1 MARHPGI
8 VESVISLALSKRSL
22 DILTAIITSTCAPVI
37 CAESFAKHGKPCES
51 ISDAITNKARIWSW
65 LILDILLKTK
75 AEADVEISGMMF
87 SSQSDLGK
95 CWSCSLCDFSNKRKE
110 LVYRHVDRFHYGF
123 SYNCDVCGKISPT
136 LHAMEMNCRCH
147 KKEYYWS

>member
-1 MARHPGI
+1 MRMGRRPGF

-22 DILTAIITSTCAPVI
+22 DILTAIIISTCVPVI
-37 CAESFAKHGKPCES
+37 YAESFAKHGKPCES
-51 ISDAITNKARIWSW
+51 TPDAITNKARLWSW
-65 LILDILLKTK
+65 MILDILLKTK
-75 AEADVEISGMMF
+75 TEAYVEISWMMF
-87 SSQSDLGK
+87 SSQSDQGK
-95 CWSCSLCDFSNKRKE
+95 CWFCSLCDFSNKRKE

-147 KKEYYWS
+147 KKEHH